1 MPLESAALREGAGE
15 EPGARRPAS
24 GRKPRFPRGWGGTN
38 EESFEGRRG
47 HSSHVCSRR
56 RGTDHGGRSAHR
68 FEAPSRGRR
77 PGRSTRARATLT
89 TRRCTRRARAHA
101 AGPARAGASS
111 LNRQRSASGTTR
123 VRSIPLCAG
132 TSPPTSTASVSS
144 SAASATSALG
154 VSTKRGSTGSTTR
167 RRRSAATSTGYGEA
181 TRSSGTSPTSRGAR
195 TLARSLS
202 FVRPPTCRRP
212 SHSAYG
218 PSTTR
223 VAGRRRPPACKS
235 GAARQRSPMRS
246 GGRAWR
252 RRARAP
258 WRLRAGGGNIQAAW
272 TARCVNAN
280 LARCPATRG
289 ERIVG
294 TTRAADSITGT
305 AGAVV
310 VSARGGGRTASSWT
324 AGTDAVSCGASTDY
338 VRASGNDRVRRDCD
352 RMARV

>member
-15 EPGARRPAS
+15 DPGARRPAS

-47 HSSHVCSRR
+47 HSRHVCSRR

-89 TRRCTRRARAHA
+89 TRRCSRRARAQA
-101 AGPARAGASS
+101 ASPARAGAS
-111 LNRQRSASGTTR
+111 LNRQRSASGTMR

-132 TSPPTSTASVSS
+132 TSPPSSTASVSS

-181 TRSSGTSPTSRGAR
+181 TRSSGTSPTSRAAR

-218 PSTTR
+218 PSPTTR

-258 WRLRAGGGNIQAAW
+258 SRLRAGSGNDIQAAW
-272 TARCVNAN
+272 TTRCVNGN
-280 LARCPATRG
+280 LARRPATRG

-294 TTRAADSITGT
+294 TNAPPTRSPGPRAPTSSERAW
-305 AGAVV
+305 
-310 VSARGGGRTASSWT
+310 GRTASSWT
-324 AGTDAVSCGASTDY
+324 AVDGRRLVRGGQRL
-338 VRASGNDRVRRDCD
+338 RASER
-352 RMARV
+352 